1 MKRLMFRLFAFCMA
15 LSWVPATAHCR
26 LEALGMDF
34 AACSASCHGETS
46 SDHEDETASKDGCDL
61 IENGFYKA
69 SVDAVKVPPPAAAL
83 CLGLLCLHV
92 QKPEPDTGSLI
103 APVAAERPQEWVTQ
117 WTFVRRAAAP
127 AHAPDSLFA

>member
-15 LSWVPATAHCR
+15 LSWVPAIAHCR
-26 LEALGMDF
+26 LEAVGMDF
-34 AACSASCHGETS
+34 AACSAGCHGEAS
-46 SDHEDETASKDGCDL
+46 SHDNGDDPSKDGCDL

-69 SVDAVKVPPPAAAL
+69 SVDAVKVAPPAATLYA
-83 CLGLLCLHV
+83 GLLCLSL
-92 QKPEPDTGSLI
+92 QESEPDAGLLI
-103 APVAAERPQEWVTQ
+103 APAAAERPQAWVSQ